1 MQVVVTDCTD
11 GTYTISL
18 VASCSGEYRMVVS
31 LDGQQVIGSP
41 HMLSVVHG
49 GPAPDDFKASTP
61 RQQVNRQSSG
71 KLPTAPPMP
80 VRSLSPPR
88 AGEAKPSMAAALG
101 GGKTSPGSTT
111 PRGRP
116 IAVPLDPRQIGPR
129 SLVHAVTRSVSQ
141 PLLLPSGRPAPSPA
155 AHSALAAESSAFE
168 LETLGGAPWSSNS
181 SGAAG
186 AAGAGGGAGGGAAL
200 LGHVTPRQGSL
211 HATASMS
218 TPRYLQETTSSSAAK
233 VTHFGRCCN
242 PRQSMSSAGEPRE
255 IRTCEF
261 TPGYHAFEG
270 LSRLES
276 QQRHETFAR
285 LATPRT
291 REPPPPPTPRDATPR
306 KVAVASYPLQ
316 VPGEPP
322 PEYPLQYRGEP
333 PPQGVASAVHSFV
346 SGPSEL
352 ATARRATLLI
362 AACDGY
368 GVPLQ
373 RGGDPFVASVHGPAA
388 CHTELRDLEDG
399 RYELHLLAPAL
410 SGDYRVTI
418 ALRGRPIGGSPHLL
432 TVLAPVAHPAH
443 CEARGTALELATAGE
458 LATFE
463 LLSHDAHNRPM
474 TYGGEQVSVVNGLLI
489 APSDGL

>member
-1 MQVVVTDCTD
+1 M
-11 GTYTISL
+11 
-18 VASCSGEYRMVVS
+18 
-31 LDGQQVIGSP
+31 
-41 HMLSVVHG
+41 
-49 GPAPDDFKASTP
+49 
-61 RQQVNRQSSG
+61 
-71 KLPTAPPMP
+71 
-80 VRSLSPPR
+80 
-88 AGEAKPSMAAALG
+88 
-101 GGKTSPGSTT
+101 
-111 PRGRP
+111 
-116 IAVPLDPRQIGPR
+116 
-129 SLVHAVTRSVSQ
+129 VHAVTRSASQ
-141 PLLLPSGRPAPSPA
+141 PLLLPSGRPVPSPA
-155 AHSALAAESSAFE
+155 AHLTAHSAFAAEISAFE
-168 LETLGGAPWSSNS
+168 LETSRDAHWSSDS
-181 SGAAG
+181 TGA
-186 AAGAGGGAGGGAAL
+186 AGGGATL
-200 LGHVTPRQGSL
+200 LGHITPRQGSTSHLSHVTPRQGSL
-211 HATASMS
+211 HASASMS
-218 TPRYLQETTSSSAAK
+218 TPRYLLGTTSSSAAK

-242 PRQSMSSAGEPRE
+242 PRQSVSSGAAEPRE
-255 IRTCEF
+255 IRTPEY
-261 TPGYHAFEG
+261 PAFEG

-291 REPPPPPTPRDATPR
+291 REPPPPPPPRDATPR
-306 KVAVASYPLQ
+306 KVAAASYPLQ

-352 ATARRATLLI
+352 ATGRRATLLI

-474 TYGGEQVSVVNGLLI
+474 TYGGEQVSAVNGLLI
-489 APSDGL
+489 ASSNGL

>member
-1 MQVVVTDCTD
+1 
-11 GTYTISL
+11 
-18 VASCSGEYRMVVS
+18 
-31 LDGQQVIGSP
+31 
-41 HMLSVVHG
+41 MLSVVHG

-71 KLPTAPPMP
+71 KLPAAPPMP
-80 VRSLSPPR
+80 IRSLSPPR

-116 IAVPLDPRQIGPR
+116 LAVPLDPRQIGPR
-129 SLVHAVTRSVSQ
+129 SLVHAVPRSASQ
-141 PLLLPSGRPAPSPA
+141 PLLLPSGRLAPSPA

-168 LETLGGAPWSSNS
+168 LETVARDGAPWSSNS
-181 SGAAG
+181 SAATG

-242 PRQSMSSAGEPRE
+242 PRQSMSMAGEPRE
-255 IRTCEF
+255 IRTPEY
-261 TPGYHAFEG
+261 PAFEG

-285 LATPRT
+285 LPTPRT

-306 KVAVASYPLQ
+306 GKVAAASYPLQ

-418 ALRGRPIGGSPHLL
+418 ALRGRPIGGSPHLIASL
-432 TVLAPVAHPAH
+432 ISLIASLISLIASLISLIASLISLI
-443 CEARGTALELATAGE
+443 ASLIRSA
-458 LATFE
+458 
-463 LLSHDAHNRPM
+463 DRR
-474 TYGGEQVSVVNGLLI
+474 I
-489 APSDGL
+489 APSDCLPHQSDCLPHQSDCLPHQVGRSEDRPI